1 MTETTIAHEPPASTV
16 NQPTLSDLVDVFRTL
31 VSEASNANMQVA
43 VPLHQATLM
52 LGMKDD
58 AFTRNLIRQGRIRVR
73 KEPGSKTTLVSVRSI
88 RQYMGDIP
96 KGAR

>member
-1 MTETTIAHEPPASTV
+1 MTAAESARAATV
-16 NQPTLSDLVDVFRTL
+16 AQPTLSDLVDTFRAL
-31 VSEASNANMQVA
+31 VAEASAANMQVA

-58 AFTRNLIRQGRIRVR
+58 EFTRNLIRQGRIRVR
-73 KEPGSKTTLVSVRSI
+73 KEPGSKTTLVSVQSI

-96 KGAR
+96 KGARR

>member
-1 MTETTIAHEPPASTV
+1 MTASTPATAATV
-16 NQPTLSDLVDVFRTL
+16 AQPTLSDLVDTFRAL
-31 VSEASNANMQVA
+31 VTEASNANMQVA
-43 VPLHQATLM
+43 VPLHQATQM

-73 KEPGSKTTLVSVRSI
+73 KEPGSKTTLVSVQSI

-96 KGAR
+96 KGAHR

>member
-1 MTETTIAHEPPASTV
+1 MTSSTSLDAKPV
-16 NQPTLSDLVDVFRTL
+16 DQPTLSDLVEAFRIL
-31 VSEASNANMQVA
+31 VVEASNANMQVA

-58 AFTRNLIRQGRIRVR
+58 EFTKNLIHQGRIRVR
-73 KEPGSKTTLVSVRSI
+73 KERGSKTTLVSVQSI

-96 KGAR
+96 KGSQ

>member
-1 MTETTIAHEPPASTV
+1 MLDLRETSS
-16 NQPTLSDLVDVFRTL
+16 QPTLSDLVDVFRTL
-31 VSEASNANMQVA
+31 VAEASNANMQVA

-58 AFTRNLIRQGRIRVR
+58 EFTRNLIRRGRIRVR
-73 KEPGSKTTLVSVRSI
+73 KEPGSKTTLVSVKSV